1 MAYFT
6 TNKVT
11 RQLTLVA
18 RRSPGPPG
26 GIARRSAVD
35 GDHELGDDGHA
46 VGGNNPHHDKATGRF
61 AHMTADEIFDSAD

>member
-1 MAYFT
+1 MFSLEED
-6 TNKVT
+6 
-11 RQLTLVA
+11 RS
-18 RRSPGPPG
+18 RR
-26 GIARRSAVD
+26 AFAVD